1 MPIKIINK
9 KMDISIDFGI
19 TVTDIIKKDNDVLWH
34 EMTLSKEE
42 PSLSL
47 LKHLFTDIDFNSGV
61 NLLAVTGGKHLNLG
75 DEIES
80 TKIVHVNEIDAVGE
94 GAMNLSSLSGK
105 DPIIIVSA
113 GSGTAC
119 ILAQDGNFMHC
130 SGTGVGGGTVLGLS
144 KLLLGTTDPVEIA
157 ELAKAGNES
166 GVDLILEDVV
176 SGPIGELPSDTTAVN
191 FGKISKIDSE
201 ISKEDIAA
209 GIVNLVGQTAA
220 RVATSVATTFNAK
233 EIVVVG
239 RSPSFNGLKNS
250 LEQAAS
256 IMGFSPHFP
265 KNGEYAS
272 ALGALLV
279 AEKNPSD

>member
-1 MPIKIINK
+1 
-9 KMDISIDFGI
+9 MDIFIDFGI
-19 TVTDIIKKDNDVLWH
+19 TVTDILKRDRNDLSH
-34 EMTLSKEE
+34 QMTLSKEE
-42 PSLSL
+42 PNLSL
-47 LKHLFTDIDFNSGV
+47 LKELFPNINFKTDI

-75 DEIES
+75 DKIES
-80 TKIVHVNEIDAVGE
+80 TRVIHVNEIDAVGE
-94 GAMNLSSLSGK
+94 GAMNLSGLSNK
-105 DPIIIVSA
+105 NPTIIVSA

-119 ILAQDGNFMHC
+119 ILAQDGNYMHC

-144 KLLLGTTDPVEIA
+144 KLLLGTIDPVEIE

-176 SGPIGELPSDTTAVN
+176 AGPIGELPSDTTAVN

-201 ISKEDIAA
+201 ISKQDIAA
-209 GIVNLVGQTAA
+209 GIINLVGQTAA
-220 RVATSVATTFNAK
+220 RIATSVATTFSAK

-265 KNGEYAS
+265 KHGEYAS

>member
-1 MPIKIINK
+1 
-9 KMDISIDFGI
+9 MDISIDFGI
-19 TVTDIIKKDNDVLWH
+19 TVTDIIKRDNDFILH

-42 PSLSL
+42 PSPSL
-47 LKHLFTDIDFNSGV
+47 LSQLFSDINFKSDV

-75 DEIES
+75 DKIES

-94 GAMNLSSLSGK
+94 GAINLSGLSGK
-105 DPIIIVSA
+105 NPIIIVSA

-130 SGTGVGGGTVLGLS
+130 SGTGVGGGTVLGLA
-144 KLLLGTTDPVEIA
+144 KLLLGTTDPIEIA
-157 ELAKAGNES
+157 KLAKEGNES
-166 GVDLILEDVV
+166 GVDLILQDVV

-201 ISKEDIAA
+201 ISKQDIAA

-220 RVATSVATTFNAK
+220 RIATSVATTFNAR

-239 RSPSFNGLKNS
+239 RSPSFKGLKNS

-279 AEKNPSD
+279 AEKNPPD

>member
-1 MPIKIINK
+1 
-9 KMDISIDFGI
+9 MDISIDFGI
-19 TVTDIIKKDNDVLWH
+19 TVTDIIKRDNDVLLH
-34 EMTLSKEE
+34 EMSLSKEE

-47 LKHLFTDIDFNSGV
+47 LKNLFTDIDFNSSV

-94 GAMNLSSLSGK
+94 GAMNLSGLNGK

-144 KLLLGTTDPVEIA
+144 KLLLGTINPVEIA

-201 ISKEDIAA
+201 ISKQDIAA

-220 RVATSVATTFNAK
+220 RVATSVATTFNAR

>member
-1 MPIKIINK
+1 
-9 KMDISIDFGI
+9 MDISIDFGI
-19 TVTDIIKKDNDVLWH
+19 TVTDIIKRDNGVLSH
-34 EMTLSKEE
+34 EMTLTKQD
-42 PSLSL
+42 PDLSL
-47 LKHLFTDIDFNSGV
+47 LKDCFSEINFKTDV

-80 TKIVHVNEIDAVGE
+80 TKIIHVNEIDAVGE
-94 GAMNLSSLSGK
+94 GAMNLSGLSNEN
-105 DPIIIVSA
+105 PTIIVSA

-119 ILAQDGNFMHC
+119 ILAQDGNYIHC

-144 KLLLGTTDPVEIA
+144 KLLLDTTDPTEIA
-157 ELAKAGNES
+157 ELAKLGNES

-191 FGKISKIDSE
+191 FGKISKIDSDV
-201 ISKEDIAA
+201 SKQDIAA

-220 RVATSVATTFNAK
+220 RIATSVATTFNAK

-239 RSPSFNGLKNS
+239 RSPSFIGLKNS

-265 KNGEYAS
+265 ENGEYAS

>member
-1 MPIKIINK
+1 
-9 KMDISIDFGI
+9 MDISIDFGI
-19 TVTDIIKKDNDVLWH
+19 TVTDIIKRDNDVILH

-42 PSLSL
+42 PSPSL
-47 LKHLFTDIDFNSGV
+47 LSQLFSDINFKSDV

-75 DEIES
+75 DKIES

-94 GAMNLSSLSGK
+94 GAMNLSGLSGK
-105 DPIIIVSA
+105 NPIIIVSA

-144 KLLLGTTDPVEIA
+144 KLLLGTTDPIEIA
-157 ELAKAGNES
+157 KLAKEGNES

-201 ISKEDIAA
+201 ISKQDIAA

-220 RVATSVATTFNAK
+220 RIATSVATTFKAS

-256 IMGFSPHFP
+256 IMGFSPYFP

>member
-1 MPIKIINK
+1 
-9 KMDISIDFGI
+9 MDISIDFGI
-19 TVTDIIKKDNDVLWH
+19 TVTDLIKRDNGVIFH

-47 LKHLFTDIDFNSGV
+47 LNKLFSDIDFKSDV

-75 DEIES
+75 NKIES
-80 TKIVHVNEIDAVGE
+80 TKIIHVNEIDAVGE
-94 GAMNLSSLSGK
+94 GAMNLSGLSDK
-105 DPIIIVSA
+105 NPIIIVSA

-119 ILAQDGNFMHC
+119 ILAQDGNFIHC

-144 KLLLGTTDPVEIA
+144 KLLLGTTDPIEIA
-157 ELAKAGNES
+157 KLAKEGNES

-176 SGPIGELPSDTTAVN
+176 SGPIGELPSETTAVN

-201 ISKEDIAA
+201 VSKQDIAA

-220 RVATSVATTFNAK
+220 RIATSVATTFNAK

>member
-1 MPIKIINK
+1 
-9 KMDISIDFGI
+9 MDISIDFGI
-19 TVTDIIKKDNDVLWH
+19 TVTDIIKRDKDTISH

-42 PSLSL
+42 PNPSLV
-47 LKHLFTDIDFNSGV
+47 KKLFSDIDFKSDV

-75 DEIES
+75 DKIES
-80 TKIVHVNEIDAVGE
+80 TKVIHVNEIDAVGE
-94 GAMNLSSLSGK
+94 GAMNLSGLSDK
-105 DPIIIVSA
+105 NPTIIVSA

-119 ILAQDGNFMHC
+119 ILAQEGNFVHC

-166 GVDLILEDVV
+166 GVDLILDDVV

-201 ISKEDIAA
+201 ISKQDIAA

-220 RVATSVATTFNAK
+220 RIATSVATTFNAK

-265 KNGEYAS
+265 SNGEYAS

>member
-1 MPIKIINK
+1 
-9 KMDISIDFGI
+9 MDISIDFGI
-19 TVTDIIKKDNDVLWH
+19 TVTDIIKRDNDFLLH

-47 LKHLFTDIDFNSGV
+47 LKNLFTDIDFNSSV

-80 TKIVHVNEIDAVGE
+80 TKIVHVNEINAVGE
-94 GAMNLSSLSGK
+94 GAMNLSGLNGK

-144 KLLLGTTDPVEIA
+144 KLLLGTIDPVEIA

-191 FGKISKIDSE
+191 FGKISKIDSD

-233 EIVVVG
+233 EIIVVG

-265 KNGEYAS
+265 ENGEYAS

-279 AEKNPSD
+279 AEKNPSGF

>member
-1 MPIKIINK
+1 
-9 KMDISIDFGI
+9 MDISIDFGI
-19 TVTDIIKKDNDVLWH
+19 TVTDIIRRDEDVLSH
-34 EMTLSKEE
+34 QMTLSKEE

-47 LKHLFTDIDFNSGV
+47 LKQLLPDIDFKSDV
-61 NLLAVTGGKHLNLG
+61 NFLAVTGGKHLNLG
-75 DEIES
+75 DEIDS
-80 TKIVHVNEIDAVGE
+80 TKIIHVNEIDAVGE
-94 GAMNLSSLSGK
+94 GAMNLSGLNNKS
-105 DPIIIVSA
+105 PTIIVSA

-119 ILAQDGNFMHC
+119 ILAQNGNFVHC

-144 KLLLGTTDPVEIA
+144 KLLLGTTNPDEIA
-157 ELAKAGNES
+157 KLAKEGSES

-191 FGKISKIDSE
+191 FGKISKLDSE
-201 ISKEDIAA
+201 ISKQDIAA

-220 RVATSVATTFNAK
+220 RIATSVATTFNAK

-265 KNGEYAS
+265 ENGEYAS

>member
-1 MPIKIINK
+1 
-9 KMDISIDFGI
+9 MDISIDFGI
-19 TVTDIIKKDNDVLWH
+19 TVTDIMKRDEDVLSH
-34 EMTLSKEE
+34 QMTLSKEE

-47 LKHLFTDIDFNSGV
+47 LKKLLPDIDFKSDV
-61 NLLAVTGGKHLNLG
+61 NFLAVTGGKHLNLG
-75 DEIES
+75 NKIDS
-80 TKIVHVNEIDAVGE
+80 TKIIHVNEIDAVGE
-94 GAMNLSSLSGK
+94 GAMNLSGLSDK
-105 DPIIIVSA
+105 SPTIIVSA

-119 ILAQDGNFMHC
+119 ILAQGGSFVHC

-144 KLLLGTTDPVEIA
+144 KLLLGTTNPVEIA

-201 ISKEDIAA
+201 ISKQDIAA
-209 GIVNLVGQTAA
+209 GIINLVGQTAA
-220 RVATSVATTFNAK
+220 RIATSVATTFNAK

-265 KNGEYAS
+265 DKGEYAS
-272 ALGALLV
+272 ALGALLI

>member
-1 MPIKIINK
+1 
-9 KMDISIDFGI
+9 MDISIDFGI
-19 TVTDIIKKDNDVLWH
+19 TVTDIIKRDNNVLLH

-47 LKHLFTDIDFNSGV
+47 LKDLFTDMDFKSDV

-75 DEIES
+75 DKIES

-94 GAMNLSSLSGK
+94 GAMNLSGLSGEN
-105 DPIIIVSA
+105 PIIIVSA

-119 ILAQDGNFMHC
+119 ILAQAGKFMHC

-176 SGPIGELPSDTTAVN
+176 SGPIGKLPSDTTAVN
-191 FGKISKIDSE
+191 FGKISKIDSKV
-201 ISKEDIAA
+201 STQDIAA

-220 RVATSVATTFNAK
+220 RVATSVATTFNAQ

>member
-1 MPIKIINK
+1 
-9 KMDISIDFGI
+9 MDISIDFGI
-19 TVTDIIKKDNDVLWH
+19 TVTDIIKRDNDVILH

-47 LKHLFTDIDFNSGV
+47 LKQLLPDIDFKSDV
-61 NLLAVTGGKHLNLG
+61 NFLAVTGGKHLNLG
-75 DEIES
+75 NKIDS
-80 TKIVHVNEIDAVGE
+80 TKIIHVNEIDAVGE
-94 GAMNLSSLSGK
+94 GAMNLSGLSDK
-105 DPIIIVSA
+105 SPTIIVSA

-119 ILAQDGNFMHC
+119 ILAQGGSFVHC

-144 KLLLGTTDPVEIA
+144 KLLLGTTNPVEIA

-201 ISKEDIAA
+201 ISKQDIAA

-220 RVATSVATTFNAK
+220 RIATSVATTFNAK

-265 KNGEYAS
+265 NNGEYAS

>member
-1 MPIKIINK
+1 
-9 KMDISIDFGI
+9 MDISIDFGI
-19 TVTDIIKKDNDVLWH
+19 TVTDIIKRDNDVLLH

-47 LKHLFTDIDFNSGV
+47 LKNLFTDIDFNSSV

-80 TKIVHVNEIDAVGE
+80 TKIVHVNEINAVGE
-94 GAMNLSSLSGK
+94 GAMNLSGLSGK

-144 KLLLGTTDPVEIA
+144 KLLLGTIDPVEIA

-201 ISKEDIAA
+201 ISKQDIAA

-220 RVATSVATTFNAK
+220 RVATSVATTFNAR

>member
-1 MPIKIINK
+1 
-9 KMDISIDFGI
+9 MDISIDFGI
-19 TVTDIIKKDNDVLWH
+19 TVTDIIKRDKGVLSH
-34 EMTLSKEE
+34 QMTLSKEE
-42 PSLSL
+42 PSSSL
-47 LKHLFTDIDFNSGV
+47 LKQLLPDIDFKSDV
-61 NLLAVTGGKHLNLG
+61 NFLAVTGGKHLNLG
-75 DEIES
+75 DEIET
-80 TKIVHVNEIDAVGE
+80 TKIIHVNEIDAVGE
-94 GAMNLSSLSGK
+94 GAMNLSGLNNK
-105 DPIIIVSA
+105 NPTIIVSA

-119 ILAQDGNFMHC
+119 ILARDGQFMHC

-144 KLLLGTTDPVEIA
+144 KLLLGTTNPDEIA
-157 ELAKAGNES
+157 KLAKEGNES

-191 FGKISKIDSE
+191 FGKISKLESE
-201 ISKEDIAA
+201 ISKQDIAA

>member
-1 MPIKIINK
+1 
-9 KMDISIDFGI
+9 MDISIDFGI
-19 TVTDIIKKDNDVLWH
+19 TVTDIIKRDNGALSH
-34 EMTLSKEE
+34 EMTLTKQE
-42 PSLSL
+42 PDLYL
-47 LKHLFTDIDFNSGV
+47 LKDFFSDINFKTDV

-75 DEIES
+75 NEIES
-80 TKIVHVNEIDAVGE
+80 TKIIHVNEIDAVGE
-94 GAMNLSSLSGK
+94 GAMDLSGLSNEN
-105 DPIIIVSA
+105 PTIIVSA

-119 ILAQDGNFMHC
+119 ILAKDGNYMHC

-144 KLLLGTTDPVEIA
+144 KLLLDTTDPTEIA
-157 ELAKAGNES
+157 ELAKLGNES

-191 FGKISKIDSE
+191 FGKISKIDSD
-201 ISKEDIAA
+201 ISKQDIAA

-220 RVATSVATTFNAK
+220 RIATSVATTFNAK

-265 KNGEYAS
+265 ENGEYAS

>member
-1 MPIKIINK
+1 
-9 KMDISIDFGI
+9 MDISIDFGI
-19 TVTDIIKKDNDVLWH
+19 TVTDIIKRDEGVLSH

-42 PSLSL
+42 PSLPL
-47 LKHLFTDIDFNSGV
+47 LQQLFPDIDFKSDV

-75 DEIES
+75 NEIES
-80 TKIVHVNEIDAVGE
+80 TKIIHVNEIDAVGE
-94 GAMNLSSLSGK
+94 GAMNLSGLSGK
-105 DPIIIVSA
+105 NPIIIVSA

-144 KLLLGTTDPVEIA
+144 KLLLGTSDPIEIA
-157 ELAKAGNES
+157 KLAKEGNES

-176 SGPIGELPSDTTAVN
+176 SGPIGELPSETTAVN

-201 ISKEDIAA
+201 VSKQDIAA

-220 RVATSVATTFNAK
+220 RIATSVATTFNAK
-233 EIVVVG
+233 EIIVVG

-265 KNGEYAS
+265 ENGEYAS

>member
-1 MPIKIINK
+1 
-9 KMDISIDFGI
+9 MDISIDFGI
-19 TVTDIIKKDNDVLWH
+19 TVTDIIKRDNDVLLH

-94 GAMNLSSLSGK
+94 GAMNLSGLSGK

-119 ILAQDGNFMHC
+119 ILAQDGNFIHC

-144 KLLLGTTDPVEIA
+144 KLLLGTIDPVEIA

-201 ISKEDIAA
+201 ISKQDIAA

-220 RVATSVATTFNAK
+220 RVATSVATTFNAR

>member
-1 MPIKIINK
+1 
-9 KMDISIDFGI
+9 MDISIDFGI
-19 TVTDIIKKDNDVLWH
+19 TVTDIIKRDEGVLSH

-47 LKHLFTDIDFNSGV
+47 VKQLFSDIDFKSDV
-61 NLLAVTGGKHLNLG
+61 NFLAVTGGKHLNLG
-75 DEIES
+75 NNIES
-80 TKIVHVNEIDAVGE
+80 TKVIHVNEIDAVGE
-94 GAMNLSSLSGK
+94 GAMSLSGLSDK
-105 DPIIIVSA
+105 NPTIIVSA

-144 KLLLGTTDPVEIA
+144 KLLLNTINPVEIA

-191 FGKISKIDSE
+191 FGKISKIDTE
-201 ISKEDIAA
+201 ISKQDIAA

-220 RVATSVATTFNAK
+220 RIATSVATTFNAK

-265 KNGEYAS
+265 NNGEYAS
-272 ALGALLV
+272 ALGALLI

>member
-1 MPIKIINK
+1 
-9 KMDISIDFGI
+9 MDISIDFGI
-19 TVTDIIKKDNDVLWH
+19 TVTDIIKRDEGVLSH

-47 LKHLFTDIDFNSGV
+47 VKQLFSDIDFKSDV
-61 NLLAVTGGKHLNLG
+61 NFLAVTGGKHLNLG
-75 DEIES
+75 NNIES
-80 TKIVHVNEIDAVGE
+80 TKVIHVNEIDAVGE
-94 GAMNLSSLSGK
+94 GAMKLSGLSDK
-105 DPIIIVSA
+105 NPTIIVSA

-119 ILAQDGNFMHC
+119 ILAQEGNFVHC

-166 GVDLILEDVV
+166 GVDLILDDVV

-201 ISKEDIAA
+201 ISKQDIAA

-220 RVATSVATTFNAK
+220 RIATSVATTFNAK

-265 KNGEYAS
+265 NNGEYAS
-272 ALGALLV
+272 ALGALLI
-279 AEKNPSD
+279 AEKNPSEF

>member
-1 MPIKIINK
+1 
-9 KMDISIDFGI
+9 MDISIDFGI
-19 TVTDIIKKDNDVLWH
+19 TVTDIIKRDEGVLSH
-34 EMTLSKEE
+34 QMTLSKEE
-42 PSLSL
+42 PSLPL
-47 LKHLFTDIDFNSGV
+47 LKKLVSDINFKSEV
-61 NLLAVTGGKHLNLG
+61 NFLAVTGGKHLNLG
-75 DEIES
+75 NKIES
-80 TKIVHVNEIDAVGE
+80 TKIIHVNEIDAVGE
-94 GAMNLSSLSGK
+94 GAMNLSGLSGK
-105 DPIIIVSA
+105 NPIIIVSA

-144 KLLLGTTDPVEIA
+144 KLLLGTADPIEIA
-157 ELAKAGNES
+157 KLAKEGNES

-176 SGPIGELPSDTTAVN
+176 SGPIGELPSETTAVN

-201 ISKEDIAA
+201 VSKQDIAA

-220 RVATSVATTFNAK
+220 RIATSVATTFNAK

-239 RSPSFNGLKNS
+239 RSASFNGLKNS

>member
-1 MPIKIINK
+1 LLSQLFSDINFK
-9 KMDISIDFGI
+9 SD
-19 TVTDIIKKDNDVLWH
+19 
-34 EMTLSKEE
+34 
-42 PSLSL
+42 
-47 LKHLFTDIDFNSGV
+47 V

-75 DEIES
+75 DKIES

-94 GAMNLSSLSGK
+94 GAMNLSGLSGK
-105 DPIIIVSA
+105 NPIIIVSA

-119 ILAQDGNFMHC
+119 ILAKDGNFMHC

-144 KLLLGTTDPVEIA
+144 KLLLGTTDPIEIA
-157 ELAKAGNES
+157 KLAKEGNES

-191 FGKISKIDSE
+191 FGKLSKIDSE

-220 RVATSVATTFNAK
+220 RIATSVATTFKAR

>member
-1 MPIKIINK
+1 
-9 KMDISIDFGI
+9 MDISIDFGI
-19 TVTDIIKKDNDVLWH
+19 TVTDLIKRDDGVIFH

-47 LKHLFTDIDFNSGV
+47 LNQLFSDIDFKSDV

-75 DEIES
+75 NKIES
-80 TKIVHVNEIDAVGE
+80 TKIIHINEIDAVGE
-94 GAMNLSSLSGK
+94 GAMNLSGLSGK
-105 DPIIIVSA
+105 NPIIIVSA

-119 ILAQDGNFMHC
+119 ILAQDGNFIHC

-144 KLLLGTTDPVEIA
+144 KLLLGTTDPIEIA
-157 ELAKAGNES
+157 KLAKEGNES

-176 SGPIGELPSDTTAVN
+176 SGPIGELPSETTAVN

-201 ISKEDIAA
+201 VSKQDIAA

-220 RVATSVATTFNAK
+220 RIATSVATTFNAK

-279 AEKNPSD
+279 AEKNPPD

>member
-1 MPIKIINK
+1 
-9 KMDISIDFGI
+9 MDISIDFGI
-19 TVTDIIKKDNDVLWH
+19 TVTDIMKRDEDVLSH
-34 EMTLSKEE
+34 QMTLSKEE

-47 LKHLFTDIDFNSGV
+47 LKELLPDVDFKSDV
-61 NLLAVTGGKHLNLG
+61 NFLAVTGGKHLNLG
-75 DEIES
+75 NKIDS
-80 TKIVHVNEIDAVGE
+80 TKIIHVNEIDAVGE
-94 GAMNLSSLSGK
+94 GAMNLSGLSDK
-105 DPIIIVSA
+105 SPTIIVSA

-119 ILAQDGNFMHC
+119 ILAQGGSFVHC

-144 KLLLGTTDPVEIA
+144 KLLLGTTDPIEIA
-157 ELAKAGNES
+157 KLAKEGNES

-176 SGPIGELPSDTTAVN
+176 SGPIGELPSETTAVN

-201 ISKEDIAA
+201 VSKQDIAA

-220 RVATSVATTFNAK
+220 RIATSVATTFNAK